1 MNRREVIA
9 LIAGAAL
16 SRSILEARSADRV
29 RKVAVLM
36 AIGEND
42 PEGQARVAAFTQ
54 ALEEIGWT
62 EGKNIYV
69 EWRWSAGQ
77 PDRLKQ
83 EASEIVLR
91 RPDVIVAVGTPGLQA
106 VRETFASDS
115 LRRGGFAFHTGRYR
129 KSRTF
134 LPNPCAHMP
143 QMYTPAPGPP
153 RCRRGGGW

>member
-1 MNRREVIA
+1 MRRRAFIA
-9 LIAGAAL
+9 SIAGAAI
-16 SRSILEARSADRV
+16 SRPIFEARSADRV

-36 AIGEND
+36 PIGEND

-62 EGKNIYV
+62 EGKNIFI

-77 PDRLKQ
+77 ADQLKQ

-106 VRETFASDS
+106 VHKAALSTPIVFVIVNDPVGQASSRISPVQAETS
-115 LRRGGFAFHTGRYR
+115 
-129 KSRTF
+129 
-134 LPNPCAHMP
+134 
-143 QMYTPAPGPP
+143 PAERSPH
-153 RCRRGGGW
+153 